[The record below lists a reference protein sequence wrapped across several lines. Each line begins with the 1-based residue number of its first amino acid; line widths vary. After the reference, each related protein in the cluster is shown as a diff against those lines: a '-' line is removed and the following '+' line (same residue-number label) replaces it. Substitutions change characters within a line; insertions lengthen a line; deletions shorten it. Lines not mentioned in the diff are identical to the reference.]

1 MRPTDEI
8 ERWVKAASFEASPET
23 DRGLWADLLTARN
36 KPETPAT
43 RRSPLKVVFR
53 SPLTRVAAVV
63 VLATILVLW
72 QRFDVASKAYALS
85 DAIAAVSQART
96 IHIRTT
102 EYKDRVFEYWYDLE
116 QGREYR
122 HHDGAYPKAPNSPD
136 TYREKTTRVRDGQ
149 YLMEIDH
156 QKQAVRFERLLSWEQ
171 EFHRLQMADLAVTV
185 AFPDVSQ
192 YLNRYTKIGKDT
204 IDGQSYDVWR
214 REWRIP
220 FKSEVRVR
228 FDIWVS
234 PETGEIG
241 RTRRWVR
248 QGPSD
253 WLLSLETDKIE
264 INQEPP
270 AGIFATEPPPG
281 YTLESTKE
289 TADILR
295 RDFLLRRTRQG
306 SELSVLP
313 CFTLEDGSIVAI
325 WTVVGGRTQID
336 PNKVYAGL
344 TWGGPL
350 PQPPLSLL
358 GLVFAPGAQVYGS
371 VAYGDENMAAPMI
384 PAVGRHLIC
393 TRKGNRTYEW
403 ALCVPQEVTPNQKS
417 RPLNIVGVV
426 KSNEDPE
433 DRPISG
439 DFLIS
444 TPVTPEQ
451 FARYISEA
459 FRELS
464 NDSSIPVSVN
474 YEDLLR
480 LARSI
485 RGDKRL
491 YEDFTRQAK
500 RIMDQPAPEA
510 VETVPP
516 DRVP

>member
-1 MRPTDEI
+1 MKPTDEI
-8 ERWVKAASFEASPET
+8 ERWVKATSFEANPEM
-23 DRGLWADLLTARN
+23 DRALWADLLTAHN
-36 KPETPAT
+36 KPGTAAT
-43 RRSPLKVVFR
+43 RRSLLKVVFR

-102 EYKDRVFEYWYDLE
+102 MYKDRIYEYWYDLE
-116 QGREYR
+116 RGREYR
-122 HHDGAYPKAPNSPD
+122 HHDGTYPKAYNSSD

-156 QKQAVRFERLLSWEQ
+156 QKQTVRFEKLLSWEQ
-171 EFHRLQMADLAVTV
+171 EFHRLQMADLAVNA

-220 FKSEVRVR
+220 FKSEVRHR
-228 FDIWVS
+228 YDIWVS

-241 RTRRWVR
+241 RTRRWAR

-253 WLLSLETDKIE
+253 WLLSEETDKIE

-270 AGIFATEPPPG
+270 AGTFATEPPAG
-281 YTLESTKE
+281 YTLENTKE

-325 WTVVGGRTQID
+325 WTVVGTTQID
-336 PNKVYAGL
+336 PNRVYAGL

-350 PQPPLSLL
+350 PQLPLSLP

-371 VAYGDENMAAPMI
+371 VAHWDENAATTMV

-393 TRKGNRTYEW
+393 TIKGDRTYEW
-403 ALCVPQEVTPNQKS
+403 ALYVPQEVTPHHKS
-417 RPLNIVGVV
+417 RNQNIVAVV
-426 KSNEDPE
+426 KSNED
-433 DRPISG
+433 RPISG
-439 DFLIS
+439 SFLMS

-451 FARYISEA
+451 FARYVSEA

-464 NDSSIPVSVN
+464 NDPSIPASVN
-474 YEDLLR
+474 YGDLLR
-480 LARSI
+480 LARSV

-500 RIMDQPAPEA
+500 SIMDQPAPEA